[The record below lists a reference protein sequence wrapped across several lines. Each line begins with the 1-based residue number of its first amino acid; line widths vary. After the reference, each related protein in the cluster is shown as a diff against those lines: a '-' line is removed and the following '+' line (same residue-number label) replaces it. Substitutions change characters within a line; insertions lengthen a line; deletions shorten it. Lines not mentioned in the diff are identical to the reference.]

1 MAALGFYTVESV
13 SSGACP
19 KLSSLISMEG
29 HPVGNENEVLLASCS
44 RSKVT
49 ELRYAVVTQ
58 EMR

>member
-1 MAALGFYTVESV
+1 MAALRFYTVESV

-19 KLSSLISMEG
+19 KLSSLISMKG

-49 ELRYAVVTQ
+49 ELR
-58 EMR
+58 